1 VDALFGALGAVAA
14 SQGTMNN
21 FIWGNDKHQ
30 YYETL
35 CGGTG
40 ATCDHDG
47 TDAVHSHMTNS
58 KLTDPEVLEW
68 RFPVILKSFEI
79 KAGSGGKGQHCGGNG
94 VIRKVQ
100 FLEHMTANIISS
112 HRQVPP
118 YGLAGGGSAQVGN
131 NRVEHADGSVT
142 QLSGVD
148 QIQLSPGD
156 VFVIE
161 TPGGG
166 GYGDPVL
173 TS

>member
-1 VDALFGALGAVAA
+1 
-14 SQGTMNN
+14 
-21 FIWGNDKHQ
+21 
-30 YYETL
+30 
-35 CGGTG
+35 
-40 ATCDHDG
+40 
-47 TDAVHSHMTNS
+47 MTNS

-100 FLEHMTANIISS
+100 FLEDMTANIISS

-148 QIQLSPGD
+148 QIQLRPGD